1 MVKREVPIVGSG
13 RLWIR
18 VDVFTVGR
26 ETPGHG
32 GRHPSEMRDP
42 GVRGGSPQWRRKG
55 TPA

>member
-42 GVRGGSPQWRRKG
+42 GVRGGSPPWRRKG